1 MTKTRKDINGI
12 VSDDKQI
19 FKFKQEKIISPKF
32 LPTKPIVAV
41 SPIKR
46 ATSKDNYKQ
55 TKVNNPAYGFPNLP
69 DNCFRQMSKELIET
83 KTEQKVFLKPSG
95 QTAILNRKV
104 AQIRPYNVL
113 NDRMLDITVNKNKI
127 LHRSVNKT
135 DFKPLLHDK
144 KQLIK
149 STLLI

>member
-1 MTKTRKDINGI
+1 MNKTTKDINGI
-12 VSDDKQI
+12 VSNKREI
-19 FKFKQEKIISPKF
+19 LKLKQEKTSPKF

-46 ATSKDNYKQ
+46 ATTQDNYKQ
-55 TKVNNPAYGFPNLP
+55 TKVYNPAYGFPNLP

-83 KTEQKVFLKPSG
+83 NTEQKVFPKPSG

-113 NDRMLDITVNKNKI
+113 NDRMLDISVNKNKLPHI
-127 LHRSVNKT
+127 SGNKT
-135 DFKPLLHDK
+135 EFKPCIHDE
-144 KQLIK
+144 KQLTK
-149 STLLI
+149 CNSL